1 MKDTKVF
8 VDLDDEITFVAEKI
22 LKSQTNRVI
31 LVVPERSGII
41 SSQIGL
47 KMLKKIVD
55 KNDKDIVLVTMD
67 EKGRNIASA
76 SGFVALQ
83 RIGDVTEG
91 TWKDAIDLKKRLNEA
106 SKLSRKE
113 PYGSDIYAAVDN
125 LETQEDIPETHEFEE
140 TEEEKESLKD
150 DNIEKLTLNKEP
162 KTFNN
167 SKKVSLDGFELLV
180 GGDVASDRN
189 KSEPNFDFVE
199 DKKDDFK
206 RTFTKKD
213 KTEEKKKVIPPNLF
227 KSPIFTKNKN
237 FARNNKIIVGV
248 VILIL
253 LIIFIIYFL
262 FLTKANI
269 TVLMKG
275 SKISGTTTVIADPNI
290 SSISPSN
297 MKIPSS
303 VITATESG
311 SQYANTTGTKTVS
324 SGSYATGTVTL
335 ANYNTSQSVTVPQ
348 GTVLTATDGYTCTT
362 DSSVSV
368 PQQSS
373 PISAPGTVSVSV
385 TAQTNTPEGQGQT
398 WSVQGISNITGYNQ
412 NAFSG
417 GNYTSKTEQVVSAQ
431 DQTNL
436 QNSLSQKLFQEGDS
450 KLSSEVRNGLVFVPS
465 SVKNVVINTTFDNQ
479 PGTAAQVLNLSE
491 QTKSEGQAYSKTNI
505 SKVLENGLTTN
516 QNTIKSIKYTI
527 NKVSVTPNGT
537 IQIDVSYS
545 GVEFKNLNANN
556 IISNIKGKS
565 FSFAKTEILKNKGVE
580 SVKIVDNP
588 SIFSIFGLLPA
599 KSTSIKINIKN

>member
-47 KMLKKIVD
+47 KMLKKVVD
-55 KNDKDIVLVTMD
+55 KNDKDIILVTMD
-67 EKGRNIASA
+67 EKGRNIATA
-76 SGFVALQ
+76 SGFISLQ
-83 RIGDVTEG
+83 RIGDVTEE
-91 TWKDAIDLKKRLNEA
+91 TWKNAIDLKKRLNEA

-125 LETQEDIPETHEFEE
+125 LEIKESIPETHAFEE
-140 TEEEKESLKD
+140 SEEEKESLKD
-150 DNIEKLTLNKEP
+150 DNIEKLTLNKDP
-162 KTFNN
+162 KIFNN
-167 SKKVSLDGFELLV
+167 SKKVSLEGFDLLV
-180 GGDVASDRN
+180 GGDIASDSN
-189 KSEPNFDFVE
+189 KNEPNFDFVE
-199 DKKDDFK
+199 DKKDNFK

-213 KTEEKKKVIPPNLF
+213 KVEEKKKVIPPNLF

-253 LIIFIIYFL
+253 LVIFIIYFL

-269 TVLMKG
+269 TILMKG
-275 SKISGTTTVIADPNI
+275 NKISGTTTIIADPNI
-290 SSISPSN
+290 SSISPSG

-373 PISAPGTVSVSV
+373 PISAPGTVNVNV
-385 TAQTNTPEGQGQT
+385 TAQTNTAEGQGKT

-412 NAFSG
+412 NAFSA

-436 QNSLSQKLFQEGDS
+436 ENSLSQKLFQEGDT
-450 KLSSEVRNGLVFVPS
+450 KLTSEVGNGLVFVPS

-479 PGTAAQVLNLSE
+479 PGTVAQVLNLSE
-491 QTKSEGQAYSKTNI
+491 QTKSEGQAYSKANI
-505 SKVLENGLTTN
+505 SKVLGSGLTTN

-527 NKVSVTPNGT
+527 KSVSVNPNGT

-545 GVEFKNLNANN
+545 GIEFKNLNTTN
-556 IISNIKGKS
+556 IISKIKGKS
-565 FSFAKTEILKNKGVE
+565 FNFAKTEILKNKGAE

-599 KSTSIKINIKN
+599 QPESIKINIKN